1 MIKHIDIYV
10 RVGTYNAF
18 HANMCLNATRARL
31 LMCALER
38 ILLTSIRLH
47 FRVWCTREHRVPTS
61 KHYRSAPKQQL
72 SQGELYARHT
82 TYNMSRRGVQR
93 GVQLRTSA
101 LESTYTHSAASSTL
115 AFISST
121 LILKR
126 VPSLVSTG
134 NTR

>member
-10 RVGTYNAF
+10 RVSSYNTF
-18 HANMCLNATRARL
+18 HEYVFKCNARNL

-47 FRVWCTREHRVPTS
+47 FRVWCTREHPVPTR
-61 KHYRSAPKQQL
+61 KHHRSAPKQRL

-82 TYNMSRRGVQR
+82 TYNMSRRESRR
-93 GVQLRTSA
+93 GKQLRTSA
-101 LESTYTHSAASSTL
+101 LESTYTHSAASSIL